1 MNPKLEQR
9 QPNFKGGTRCFAP
22 RHQVVLV
29 VVSPHA
35 VDFALIKKAKQNR
48 QKEIVKEKLGH
59 HPSGQFQP

>member
-1 MNPKLEQR
+1 
-9 QPNFKGGTRCFAP
+9 
-22 RHQVVLV
+22 VVLV